1 MKTTPPPLAKLF
13 YSYPELRALGYPW
26 CRLHIK
32 HLIEQGRFPA
42 PVEIDPAIL
51 GWKRKVG
58 ALFATVGSGRRQR
71 GAQPLDRGARGDRHL
86 PWLRV
91 APRGGPLREGEWHH
105 AGSQQ

>member
-42 PVEIDPAIL
+42 PVEISANRHMWRAADLAAFADSLPTVR
-51 GWKRKVG
+51 RK
-58 ALFATVGSGRRQR
+58 A
-71 GAQPLDRGARGDRHL
+71 GARRNGHNGGL
-86 PWLRV
+86 I
-91 APRGGPLREGEWHH
+91 PRGKQFSERTRNRVRLND
-105 AGSQQ
+105 